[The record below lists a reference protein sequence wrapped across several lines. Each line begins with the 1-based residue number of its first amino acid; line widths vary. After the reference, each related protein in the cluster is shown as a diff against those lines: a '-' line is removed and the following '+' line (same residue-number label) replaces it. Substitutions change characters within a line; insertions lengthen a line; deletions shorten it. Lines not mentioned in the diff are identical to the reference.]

1 MPPPIDCT
9 YTPSFFSTQRYYL
22 GSVLGL
28 GLVFVG
34 ALVLGLFLIRGSLG
48 WFDIAQVLVVGGPV
62 GVLLGLYEVYVFPRL
77 LVKWPLWVRFLVGL
91 GLRLLAFFLLL
102 WIGREVTAA
111 LLRHATHD
119 ASLRTL
125 LRGELAQLR
134 LLSPARTD
142 LTRTLVSRGLVLYVA
157 LVLGISSL
165 YQTGRKMG
173 LRALGRLML
182 GYYNQPVEENR
193 LFLFA
198 DLKDSTALAEQLGNL
213 RYSAFIRDFFMDMGA
228 PIAATRGEVYQYVG
242 DEVVVTWEWQAGL
255 KQARCLRCFFG
266 MQQAVDRRR
275 AYYLRQYGVVPTF
288 KAGLHG
294 GPVVATQV
302 GDIKSEL
309 VFHGDVLNT
318 TARIQALC
326 NTLESRLL
334 VSATVLAA
342 LGPQPAYRVRPL
354 GLFTLRGKNRQ
365 VELADVQAAGAPSV
379 LPAASLTT

>member
-1 MPPPIDCT
+1 MPPISDYT

-34 ALVLGLFLIRGSLG
+34 ALALGLFLIRGTLS
-48 WFDIAQVLVVGGPV
+48 WFGVGQVLVVGGPV
-62 GVLLGLYEVYVFPRL
+62 GLLLGLYEVYVFPRL
-77 LVKWPLWVRFLVGL
+77 LPKWPLGGRFLVGVV
-91 GLRLLAFFLLL
+91 LRLLAFLLLL
-102 WIGREVTAA
+102 WIGRAVT
-111 LLRHATHD
+111 T
-119 ASLRTL
+119 
-125 LRGELAQLR
+125 AQLR
-134 LLSPARTD
+134 EAAHSAPFRALLQGEWGDLHLLSPAAAPFTS
-142 LTRTLVSRGLVLYVA
+142 TMVSRGLVLYVA

-165 YQTGRKMG
+165 YQTGRKIG

-193 LFLFA
+193 LFLFV

-242 DEVVVTWEWQAGL
+242 DEVVVTWEWRAGR
-255 KQARCLRCFFG
+255 QRASCLRCFFG
-266 MQQAVDRRR
+266 MQQAVERRR
-275 AYYLRQYGVVPTF
+275 AYYLREYGAVPTF

-302 GDIKSEL
+302 GDIKTEL

-318 TARIQALC
+318 TARIQAQC
-326 NTLESRLL
+326 NALQSRLL
-334 VSATVLAA
+334 VSATVLEA
-342 LGPQPAYRVRPL
+342 LGPGLPYQVRPL
-354 GLFTLRGKNRQ
+354 GSFTLRGKNRQ
-365 VELADVQAAGAPSV
+365 VELFDVQLAT
-379 LPAASLTT
+379 AASAVAENTAAR